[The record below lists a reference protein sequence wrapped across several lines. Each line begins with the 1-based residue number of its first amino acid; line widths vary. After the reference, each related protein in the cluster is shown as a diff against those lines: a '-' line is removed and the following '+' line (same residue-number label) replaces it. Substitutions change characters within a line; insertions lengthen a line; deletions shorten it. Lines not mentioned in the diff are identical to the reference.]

1 VGIDLES
8 ARLRRPLLLA
18 VVRGL
23 SPHAVVTDRW
33 PTPALAGAVAVPL
46 IDAADDLGAA
56 LAAADAPAA
65 FLSLGLQVEQR
76 ALSLRPR
83 GRGDDALLEVLARRP
98 TGPAPV
104 TLLEFNDL
112 ETVAAHHGQ
121 HGQAFAV
128 ATDRLAEHLQTAAR
142 VLRQGDA
149 PELWLIAAGASL
161 PVTATFDLA
170 ATLADLGPQRPA
182 VRAAIAPQLAH
193 LACGNQRAL
202 AAATAL
208 LSRPAVAACGRVV
221 AGDRAGALQFLP
233 HAHIA
238 LGRRPWHCRPPRADE
253 RRAAAFLPHLPRAAS
268 QLTAR
273 DLLARLCQRALE
285 LLQAAAPPPVPTAP
299 AVVDGAAVL
308 ARP

>member
-1 VGIDLES
+1 MGIDLES

-23 SPHAVVTDRW
+23 SPHTVVTDRW
-33 PTPALAGAVAVPL
+33 PTPALAGAVAVP
-46 IDAADDLGAA
+46 IVDATDDLGGA
-56 LAAADAPAA
+56 LAAADAPSA
-65 FLSLGLQVEQR
+65 FLALDLQVEQR
-76 ALSLRPR
+76 ALSLRPQ
-83 GRGDDALLEVLARRP
+83 GRGDDALLDVLARRP

-104 TLLEFNDL
+104 TLLEFRDL
-112 ETVAAHHGQ
+112 EAVAAHHGQ
-121 HGQAFAV
+121 HGQAFAI
-128 ATDRLAEHLQTAAR
+128 ATARLAEHLQTAAR
-142 VLRQGDA
+142 VLRQGDP

-170 ATLADLGPQRPA
+170 ATLANLGPQRRA
-182 VRAAIAPQLAH
+182 VHAAIAPQLAH
-193 LACGNQRAL
+193 LRCDNHRAL

-253 RRAAAFLPHLPRAAS
+253 RRACAFLPNLPRTAS

-285 LLQAAAPPPVPTAP
+285 LLETAAPPRQPTA
-299 AVVDGAAVL
+299 AGVVADAPVL